1 MGRIYSKI
9 NDMEENENESGEPEN
24 DNSKKVE
31 ITEQD
36 LKDYLSSKF
45 DQRELPGG
53 NARQKT
59 TAEMLRDAE
68 NHK

>member
-1 MGRIYSKI
+1 
-9 NDMEENENESGEPEN
+9 MEENENESGEPEN
-24 DNSKKVE
+24 DNRKVIE
-31 ITEQD
+31 ITDQD
-36 LKDYLSSKF
+36 MKTYLAEKF
-45 DQRELPGG
+45 DKRELPGE

>member
-1 MGRIYSKI
+1 MA
-9 NDMEENENESGEPEN
+9 ENENESGEPEN

-36 LKDYLSSKF
+36 LKNYLSDKF
-45 DQRELPGG
+45 DVHPLPGET
-53 NARQKT
+53 RQKT
-59 TAEMLRDAE
+59 TAEILNDAE